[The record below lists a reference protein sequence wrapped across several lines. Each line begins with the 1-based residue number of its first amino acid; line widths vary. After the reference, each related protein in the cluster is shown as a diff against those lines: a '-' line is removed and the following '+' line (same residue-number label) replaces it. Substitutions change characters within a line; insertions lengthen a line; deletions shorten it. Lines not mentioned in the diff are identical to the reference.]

1 MMTGRARTWQWLATV
16 AVATLVGAGVSA
28 CATSA
33 VSAGPGPADVT
44 VAVPEPQGVQDPA
57 KLPSPAA
64 SGSAAPA
71 CNPNASSRRPVGA
84 PPAPGHMPAGSTMAK
99 ILARGTLRVG
109 VDQNTYKFGY
119 RDPASGQIVGFDI
132 DMAHAI
138 ARAIFGDP
146 NKIQFVSITAAQRIP
161 DVVNQ
166 TVDLVADTMT
176 VTCDRLRQVA
186 FSTIYYDAGQ
196 NVLVRTDSGIASL
209 ADLANKKVCAAAGST
224 SIPNIAA
231 LASKPV
237 PVAVN
242 DWTDCLVMLQ
252 QGQVAAISTDD
263 TILRGLAAQDPN
275 TKLLLAANFT
285 KEPYGL
291 AMNLHAPDLV
301 EFVNGVLA
309 QLRSDGGW
317 AAIYTRWLNSPA
329 PAPPIAQYAN

>member
-1 MMTGRARTWQWLATV
+1 MARIQA
-16 AVATLVGAGVSA
+16 
-28 CATSA
+28 
-33 VSAGPGPADVT
+33 
-44 VAVPEPQGVQDPA
+44 
-57 KLPSPAA
+57 
-64 SGSAAPA
+64 
-71 CNPNASSRRPVGA
+71 
-84 PPAPGHMPAGSTMAK
+84 H
-99 ILARGTLRVG
+99 GTLRVG

-132 DMAHAI
+132 DIAHAI
-138 ARAIFGDP
+138 AKAIFGDP

-161 DVVNQ
+161 DVVNH

-196 NVLVRTDSGIASL
+196 NVLVRKNSGLTGL
-209 ADLANKKVCAAAGST
+209 ADLGGRKVCAAAGST
-224 SIPNIAA
+224 SIANIAA
-231 LASKPV
+231 IASRPV

-252 QGQVAAISTDD
+252 QGQVSAISTDD
-263 TILRGLAAQDPN
+263 TILRGLAAQDPS
-275 TKLLLAANFT
+275 TKLLLTTNFT

-291 AMNLHAPDLV
+291 AMDLHAADLV